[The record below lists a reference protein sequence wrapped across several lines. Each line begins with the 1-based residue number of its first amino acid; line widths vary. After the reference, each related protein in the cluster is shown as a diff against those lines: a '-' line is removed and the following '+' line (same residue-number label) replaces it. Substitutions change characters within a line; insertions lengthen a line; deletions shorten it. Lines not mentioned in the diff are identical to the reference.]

1 MASTI
6 AVLEPM
12 HAQQAAGPRPP
23 AGRSVF
29 DGVPPD
35 RTDAAHAGLP
45 RRRFPAGSILI
56 AQGDTAHEFYV
67 VEEGVADVFV
77 ADADGAEHRVG
88 SVHAGGTLGEMSLFT
103 GQPATGTVRAATE
116 VEVIVVGA
124 DEFERIAAE
133 YPVVYRNLGAILSER
148 LARTNRL
155 AARHAPGHV
164 VHLRDVGGPPL
175 LAWALASSVAWHT
188 RGRTLL
194 LVVGERLPDEL
205 TSLLGGEPAGAVMR
219 RDGAHLATCEPEAMA
234 ATVHALSGSDYDIV
248 VVLHRGAERRLPDAG
263 ELDLGAL
270 VALPQFSDLELES
283 LRRGL
288 LPNRKGAG
296 RELGRVARKLCG
308 LRVGLALGA
317 GSVRGFAHFGVLR
330 AFERL
335 GLEAD
340 FVAGTSIGATVGA
353 MHAKGADI
361 ETGIDTIARSGAHL
375 VRYGVPR
382 KGLLSNRGVSRFIHS
397 ELGDIRI
404 EDLPVPLAL
413 VAADIL
419 TQQEVVFRRGLLW
432 QAVVASLSIPGVY
445 PALWIG
451 EHLVVDGG
459 VLNPVPVSVAAQMG
473 ADVVLAVRLVGESTP
488 HVEVE
493 SVVAKGAPPSAINV
507 IMRSIELMQGR
518 IGSEVAG
525 TRTITITPGLVDLP
539 ANKLRSFAEGPRFVD
554 VGETAVEEALPR
566 IEAALPWVRPE

>member
-1 MASTI
+1 
-6 AVLEPM
+6 M
-12 HAQQAAGPRPP
+12 HEQQAAVPRPS

-29 DGVPPD
+29 DGVPAE
-35 RTDAAHAGLP
+35 RTDAARAELP
-45 RRRFPAGSILI
+45 RRRLAAGSVVI
-56 AQGDTAHEFYV
+56 AEGDTVHEFYV
-67 VEEGVADVFV
+67 VEAGVADVFV
-77 ADADGAEHRVG
+77 ADAAGEEHRVG

-116 VEVIVVGA
+116 LQLIVIGA
-124 DEFERIAAE
+124 DEFERIATE

-155 AARHAPGHV
+155 AARQAPGHV

-194 LVVGERLPDEL
+194 LVVGERPPEEL
-205 TSLLGGEPAGAVMR
+205 TSLLGEEPAGAVVR
-219 RDGAHLATCEPEAMA
+219 REGAHLATCDPETMA
-234 ATVHALSGSDYDIV
+234 GTVHALSGSDYD
-248 VVLHRGAERRLPDAG
+248 VVLVLARGAEHRLPNVG

-270 VALPQFSDLELES
+270 VGLPPLSDLELES

-288 LPNRKGAG
+288 LPNRTGAG
-296 RELGRVARKLCG
+296 RELGKVARTLCG
-308 LRVGLALGA
+308 LRVGIALGA
-317 GSVRGFAHFGVLR
+317 GSVRGFAHWGVLR
-330 AFERL
+330 ALEKL

-353 MHAKGADI
+353 MYAQGRGIDA
-361 ETGIDTIARSGAHL
+361 GIDTLVRSGPHL
-375 VRYGVPR
+375 VRYGIPR
-382 KGLLSNRGVSRFIHS
+382 KGLLSNRGVSKFIHS
-397 ELGDIRI
+397 ELGELRI
-404 EDLPVPLAL
+404 EDLPIPLAL

-473 ADVVLAVRLVGESTP
+473 ADVVLAVRLVGECAP
-488 HVEVE
+488 HAEVE
-493 SVVAKGAPPSAINV
+493 AVIAKGTPPSAIGV

-518 IGSEVAG
+518 IGSDVASA
-525 TRTITITPGLVDLP
+525 RTITITPGLVDLP
-539 ANKLRSFAEGPRFVD
+539 SNKLKSFGEGPRFVD
-554 VGETAVEEALPR
+554 VGETAVEKALPR
-566 IEAALPWVRPE
+566 IEAALPWIRPE